1 MAFILWSTPLLAGPW
16 FQMPVALFLF
26 LKEIKDLKWK
36 YSKNDNEITRK
47 FSFIFIFIFYIAI
60 R

>member
-16 FQMPVALFLF
+16 FRMAVALFLF
-26 LKEIKDLKWK
+26 LKEIKDIKWK
-36 YSKNDNEITRK
+36 YSKNDNEITLK
-47 FSFIFIFIFYIAI
+47 FSFIFIFYIAI